1 MPSSSASHATA
12 LSLVYRS
19 ALHGAVL
26 ASLLLIFLVL
36 PDAAA
41 GPRTSPPL
49 VPAPVGTLP
58 SSSSPASRSTPT
70 ATATQ
75 VPRAEAAVPMNFS
88 TRVEVETNDRVA
100 ITGLVLA
107 PIATDRL
114 SFLSSTAGKRIFLRA
129 LGPSLVSAGIG
140 NALPDPVLE
149 LYAADGSLITRNDN
163 WVESANKP
171 EIEATRAAPSNKLE
185 SAIITTLDAGTYTLV
200 LRGKEDVTGVGLV
213 EIYDLDPGSGPQ
225 IINMS
230 TRGWV
235 EPADNVMIGGFVLG
249 PEGSLDASLLIRAI
263 GPALAEQGVID
274 SLSDPV
280 LELHDANGALI
291 RRNDN
296 WKLDQQS
303 AIVATGAAPA
313 DDRESAIIASLPPG
327 NYTVMVAGKNG
338 QSGVVLLEI
347 DRLPAGTVSETEPR

>member
-1 MPSSSASHATA
+1 
-12 LSLVYRS
+12 
-19 ALHGAVL
+19 
-26 ASLLLIFLVL
+26 
-36 PDAAA
+36 
-41 GPRTSPPL
+41 
-49 VPAPVGTLP
+49 
-58 SSSSPASRSTPT
+58 
-70 ATATQ
+70 
-75 VPRAEAAVPMNFS
+75 
-88 TRVEVETNDRVA
+88 
-100 ITGLVLA
+100 
-107 PIATDRL
+107 
-114 SFLSSTAGKRIFLRA
+114 
-129 LGPSLVSAGIG
+129 
-140 NALPDPVLE
+140 
-149 LYAADGSLITRNDN
+149 
-163 WVESANKP
+163 
-171 EIEATRAAPSNKLE
+171 
-185 SAIITTLDAGTYTLV
+185 
-200 LRGKEDVTGVGLV
+200 
-213 EIYDLDPGSGPQ
+213 
-225 IINMS
+225 
-230 TRGWV
+230 
-235 EPADNVMIGGFVLG
+235 MIGGFVLG